1 MKNYGGEK
9 RQYSTEELE
18 IIELFGR
25 VLRKTRKL
33 LHISQDTL
41 ALESQV
47 SQNFVSKLEKGY
59 GATRNF
65 EHGVALIIEGLLS
78 IWHWDCLKGIFRK
91 PIWIKQ
97 VQKRGVFKCRW
108 YFEKFLEDSE
118 DDLEV
123 NYE

>member
-9 RQYSTEELE
+9 RQYSSEELE

-33 LHISQDTL
+33 LHISQDVL
-41 ALESQV
+41 AKESQL
-47 SQNFVSKLEKGY
+47 SQNYISRIETNALV
-59 GATRNF
+59 TRNF
-65 EHGVALIIEGLLS
+65 EQAVALIIEGLLS
-78 IWHWDCLKGIFRK
+78 IWHWDCLEGIFRK